1 MKTHLNALAS
11 GLARSAIAVALLA
24 PAAAFAQEAPQTAAE
39 SGATE
44 AAQPEIVVTGSRLRR
59 TTDYATASPTV
70 SLGSQL
76 LQQSG
81 TTNLTD
87 FLTGLPALV
96 GSSTSR
102 DNSGDRAGIGTTGL
116 NLLNLRNL
124 GVNRT
129 LVLVDGRR
137 HVSGLEGS
145 QAVDINTIPEDLIDR
160 IDVLTGGA
168 SAVYGADGV
177 TGVVNFVLKKNFEG
191 VTARAQAGISKYG
204 DAGNRL
210 IGITAGHNFAGGR
223 GNISIAY
230 EYGGEDRLNSR
241 QRPELSGTDAVSFVR
256 NPNYVAGQPGS
267 YSRIPM
273 KDVRYQWTARGG
285 AVDVDFDGV
294 PDYNGDG
301 RPYNLGTAIPGGYSV
316 GSDDTL
322 VSDYR
327 NDLRPSTNRHVV
339 NLLGHFDVS
348 DKLQLFGEVKY
359 ANVKAYSLA
368 QPTFDY
374 YLFVPEDNPYIP
386 AAIKSAIDPAN
397 GGVLVTRDNF
407 DLGQR
412 GESIKRETW
421 RTVVG
426 ARGDLNESLH
436 YEVSYVFGQ
445 TNVTN
450 HFVNDRY
457 TDRFMAAID
466 AVDDGTGKITCR
478 VNLDPTAAQAI
489 TFKPGECVPFNVFG
503 EGKSSQ
509 AALDFIHANTTEH
522 SRITQHVV
530 NGFVSGDTRSFFS
543 LPGGPVGFVLGGEYR
558 KESSRFDPDPLE
570 VQGLTF
576 SNVLNPSRGSFD
588 VKEGF
593 AEIDLPVFK
602 DRPFFQTL
610 DFSAAVRLSDYSSI
624 GHTTT
629 WKFDG
634 NWAPV
639 RDIRFRGTISQAV
652 RAPNISELY
661 GASSQTFAFFD
672 DPCIVANRSAGTS
685 SRAANCQAILS
696 QAGLTPAQIASFDD
710 TRSTNIAGTQGG
722 NAGLRAEVARTWT
735 AGVVLTP
742 RFVPGLQVSFDWYD
756 IKLKQAINTV
766 EAQQLAELCVDQPTI
781 NNQFC
786 SSIHRASGTGLIDD
800 FTLQPQNV
808 ANFRTSGLD
817 VNLNYRFAVKKVGAF
832 ELKLI
837 GSYLNKLSTIGTPGA
852 EPTDERGQAYY
863 YSPKYQLYASATYST
878 GRFAFNYN
886 MSWWDKTLRYT
897 LVQQANNPNYVAP
910 EYKYFK
916 PRAVHNIYASV
927 DVQKNFQFY
936 GGISNLFNQKP
947 DLGSVLYPTEDIGT
961 SFYAGARV
969 KF

>member
-1 MKTHLNALAS
+1 VD
-11 GLARSAIAVALLA
+11 R
-24 PAAAFAQEAPQTAAE
+24 P
-39 SGATE
+39 
-44 AAQPEIVVTGSRLRR
+44 RR
-59 TTDYATASPTV
+59 
-70 SLGSQL
+70 
-76 LQQSG
+76 
-81 TTNLTD
+81 
-87 FLTGLPALV
+87 
-96 GSSTSR
+96 
-102 DNSGDRAGIGTTGL
+102 
-116 NLLNLRNL
+116 
-124 GVNRT
+124 
-129 LVLVDGRR
+129 
-137 HVSGLEGS
+137 
-145 QAVDINTIPEDLIDR
+145 
-160 IDVLTGGA
+160 
-168 SAVYGADGV
+168 
-177 TGVVNFVLKKNFEG
+177 
-191 VTARAQAGISKYG
+191 
-204 DAGNRL
+204 
-210 IGITAGHNFAGGR
+210 
-223 GNISIAY
+223 
-230 EYGGEDRLNSR
+230 
-241 QRPELSGTDAVSFVR
+241 
-256 NPNYVAGQPGS
+256 
-267 YSRIPM
+267 
-273 KDVRYQWTARGG
+273 

-294 PDYNGDG
+294 PDFNGDG

-450 HFVNDRY
+450 HYVNDRY

-478 VNLDPTAAQAI
+478 VNLDPTAAPAI
-489 TFKPGECVPFNVFG
+489 TFKPGACVPFNLFG

-639 RDIRFRGTISQAV
+639 RDIRFRGTISQPFA
-652 RAPNISELY
+652 RRTSRNSTARHRRLSRSSTIP
-661 GASSQTFAFFD
+661 ASSPTVRRARQAARQL
-672 DPCIVANRSAGTS
+672 PGHPVA
-685 SRAANCQAILS
+685 SRA
-696 QAGLTPAQIASFDD
+696 D
-710 TRSTNIAGTQGG
+710 
-722 NAGLRAEVARTWT
+722 
-735 AGVVLTP
+735 
-742 RFVPGLQVSFDWYD
+742 
-756 IKLKQAINTV
+756 
-766 EAQQLAELCVDQPTI
+766 
-781 NNQFC
+781 
-786 SSIHRASGTGLIDD
+786 
-800 FTLQPQNV
+800 
-808 ANFRTSGLD
+808 
-817 VNLNYRFAVKKVGAF
+817 
-832 ELKLI
+832 
-837 GSYLNKLSTIGTPGA
+837 
-852 EPTDERGQAYY
+852 
-863 YSPKYQLYASATYST
+863 
-878 GRFAFNYN
+878 
-886 MSWWDKTLRYT
+886 
-897 LVQQANNPNYVAP
+897 
-910 EYKYFK
+910 
-916 PRAVHNIYASV
+916 
-927 DVQKNFQFY
+927 
-936 GGISNLFNQKP
+936 
-947 DLGSVLYPTEDIGT
+947 
-961 SFYAGARV
+961 AGADRRV
-969 KF
+969 R